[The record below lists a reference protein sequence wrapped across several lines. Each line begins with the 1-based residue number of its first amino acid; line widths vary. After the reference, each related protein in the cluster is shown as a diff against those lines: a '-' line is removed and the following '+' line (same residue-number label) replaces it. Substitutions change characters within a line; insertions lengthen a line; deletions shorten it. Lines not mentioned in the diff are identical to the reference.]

1 MTSRKDDA
9 MVPKVSVLMSVYNGE
24 AYLERSIES
33 ILSQTF
39 RDFEFLII
47 NDASTDS
54 TEDILKN
61 AHDPRIKVINN
72 SVNLG
77 LTKSLN
83 RGIGIARGKYI
94 ARMDADDLSLP
105 YRFEIQVGFLDSHP
119 EYAILGSSYL
129 LIDQEGRTL
138 SLVKVPVEDSQIREN
153 LLKQNCFG
161 HGSVMIRR
169 EAVQKVGGYDERFK
183 CSQDYELWLRI
194 VEAFKASN
202 IEEALYCWRMS
213 NYSISKRNEWEQKYY
228 ASLARIEANRR
239 KNANQVIREPTPTV
253 SVIIPTYNRPES
265 LAETIQSVADQTY
278 SHFEVI
284 VINDDGVDVSN
295 IINQFKTK
303 REVKY
308 VKHDHNKGLPA
319 ARNTGIRFASGKYI
333 AYLDDDDVFYPWHLE
348 VLVNF
353 LESNEF
359 KVAFT
364 EACRAY
370 QTSENGKY
378 IITKRDIPYAM
389 DFDEDQILVNNMIP
403 VLCVMHEKSCLDE
416 VGLFDENLTTHEDW
430 DLWIRMSRKFRFAH
444 IADLTCEFR
453 WREDKTTMSSE
464 KREDFLWT
472 METIYAKYLLYFKDR
487 PDVQL
492 KQKLKMLEVLEDI
505 YLRNSVIRGNPE
517 FNPEVKSK
525 GEIQDEYREVQRMV
539 RTAQN
544 GEGTSALL
552 KFLSFHPD
560 HSQANIDLGNILF
573 RKGNNWRALARIAQ
587 CLSRE
592 PDNMNAV
599 KAYARICLELGL
611 NDRVSRLY
619 WSVSTMNPR
628 SLKSLL
634 AQVGFLL
641 GLQRRKEALY
651 VFLRLI
657 KKKINI
663 KNLKGRN

>member
-444 IADLTCEFR
+444 IEDLTCEFR
-453 WREDKTTMSSE
+453 WREDSTTMSSE
-464 KREDFLWT
+464 KRQDFLWT
-472 METIYAKYLLYFKDR
+472 METIHAKYENYTQNKPNVRLR
-487 PDVQL
+487 
-492 KQKLKMLEVLEDI
+492 QKRRMLEILEDI
-505 YLRNSVIRGNPE
+505 YLQNSVRRVNPE
-517 FNPEVKSK
+517 FNTVVKSK
-525 GEIQDEYREVQRMV
+525 GKLYDDYHEVQTV
-539 RTAQN
+539 VKAVSKK
-544 GEGTSALL
+544 EGTSALISFL
-552 KFLSFHPD
+552 KSHPD
-560 HSQANIDLGNILF
+560 HSQANMDLGKILF
-573 RKGNNWRALARIAQ
+573 QKGNKWQALAHIAKS
-587 CLSRE
+587 LTIES
-592 PDNMNAV
+592 DNIEATRT
-599 KAYARICLELGL
+599 YARICFKLGL
-611 NDRVSRLY
+611 NDRALKSYQDVSRL
-619 WSVSTMNPR
+619 NPNE
-628 SLKSLL
+628 LKSLL
-634 AQVGFLL
+634 AQVGLL
-641 GLQRRKEALY
+641 LRLGRRKDALY
-651 VFLRLI
+651 VFLELI
-657 KKKINI
+657 RKVINI
-663 KNLKGRN
+663 